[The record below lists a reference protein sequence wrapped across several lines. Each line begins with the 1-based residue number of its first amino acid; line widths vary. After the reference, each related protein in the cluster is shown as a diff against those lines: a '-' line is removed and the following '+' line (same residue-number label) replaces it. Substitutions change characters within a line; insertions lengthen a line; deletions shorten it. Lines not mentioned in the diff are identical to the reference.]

1 MQPQVIATN
10 QGVVFNMMS
19 RGKDVIGKVIVS
31 EETGRKFGIV
41 GDMNFV
47 SESGELLNL
56 VLVEPTKHIGDLSL
70 EKDEQN
76 RLLIPFSSVKSV
88 GDFVIISE
96 KEIV

>member
-1 MQPQVIATN
+1 
-10 QGVVFNMMS
+10 MS
-19 RGKDVIGKVIVS
+19 RGRDLIGKVIVS
-31 EETGRKFGIV
+31 EETGRKFGVV
-41 GDMNFV
+41 GDLNFV

-56 VLVEPTKHIGDLSL
+56 VLVEPTKHIGDLAL
-70 EKDEQN
+70 EKDEQS

>member
-1 MQPQVIATN
+1 MQ
-10 QGVVFNMMS
+10 S
-19 RGKDVIGKVIVS
+19 RGRDLLGKVIVS
-31 EETGRKFGIV
+31 EETGRKFGVI
-41 GDMNFV
+41 GDINFV
-47 SESGELLNL
+47 AESGELLNL

-70 EKDEQN
+70 EKDENN

>member
-1 MQPQVIATN
+1 ML
-10 QGVVFNMMS
+10 S
-19 RGKDVIGKVIVS
+19 RGRDIIGKVIVS

-47 SESGELLNL
+47 AESGELLNL
-56 VLVEPTKHIGDLSL
+56 VLVEPTKHLSDLSL
-70 EKDEQN
+70 EKDAQN
-76 RLLIPFSSVKSV
+76 RQLVPFSAVKSV

>member
-1 MQPQVIATN
+1 MVIK
-10 QGVVFNMMS
+10 MMS
-19 RGKDVIGKVIVS
+19 RGKDIIGKVIVS

-41 GDMNFV
+41 GDLNLV

-70 EKDEQN
+70 EKDEQS
-76 RLLIPFSSVKSV
+76 RLLVPFSSVKSV